1 MSFHFIY
8 FEYKQM
14 SSSKDSSASD
24 NSYQGKELL
33 DWVVAFA
40 LLTKVRYL
48 LEKESIPVNLP
59 CPIPKLTGEQWMQ
72 QMLSNPITC
81 LDNFR
86 MSRDAFMHLH
96 NMLIPFGLPSTD
108 KCTSVEALGMYV
120 WMCAHQSA
128 ARECKYRFE
137 RSLNIDL
144 NDP

>member
-1 MSFHFIY
+1 MPILS
-8 FEYKQM
+8 KM
-14 SSSKDSSASD
+14 SSSEDSSASD

-33 DWVVAFA
+33 DWVAAFA

-108 KCTSVEALGMYV
+108 KCMSVEALGTYV
-120 WMCAHQSA
+120 
-128 ARECKYRFE
+128 
-137 RSLNIDL
+137 
-144 NDP
+144 